1 MKGRNLWNLMIQAIK
16 FGIVGISNTLI
27 SMAVYYL
34 CLALGI
40 HYIAANVLG
49 FIVGTINAYFWNNKY
64 VFKKQ
69 ENEVRDTKK
78 SVIKVFISYG
88 FTLGLSTILLA
99 FWVDGL
105 HISDKIAP
113 VLNLLV
119 TIPVNFVLNKFWAF
133 RGERKS

>member
-16 FGIVGISNTLI
+16 FGIVGVSNTLI

-88 FTLGLSTILLA
+88 FTLGLSTMLLA

>member
-1 MKGRNLWNLMIQAIK
+1 
-16 FGIVGISNTLI
+16 
-27 SMAVYYL
+27 MAVYYL

-88 FTLGLSTILLA
+88 FTLGLSTMLLA